1 MNLLAPMTAR
11 KSTVSILSTSKIQ
24 SGTLRNKSRATIIE
38 NSFEEKKKFILQ
50 LFKSFLLS
58 V

>member
-38 NSFEEKKKFILQ
+38 NSFEEKKS
-50 LFKSFLLS
+50 LFYSYLS
-58 V
+58 LFY